1 MAAKT
6 VTHTVSLT
14 VDNVSLSLTDSSVAT
29 ANPTDYVLA
38 SQSVSTSYEA
48 LDDGDVDPA
57 SCLVMLLIKNENTTG
72 SSELQLSLD
81 GHLADDGDINT
92 NPTIHLVLHNGQ
104 TNLIS
109 IENYGNVRV
118 KSNTGTVNV
127 SYMAVQI
134 GANS

>member
-1 MAAKT
+1 MAAKS
-6 VTHTVSLT
+6 VTHA
-14 VDNVSLSLTDSSVAT
+14 VSLSLGDVALALSDTSTAT
-29 ANPTDYVLA
+29 ANPTDFVLG

-81 GHLADDGDINT
+81 SGS
-92 NPTIHLVLHNGQ
+92 TIHLVLHNGQ

-109 IENYGNVRV
+109 IENYGNVRL
-118 KSNTGTVNV
+118 KSNTGTVEV
-127 SYMAVQI
+127 TYMAVQI
-134 GANS
+134 GANT

>member
-1 MAAKT
+1 MAAKS
-6 VTHTVSLT
+6 VTHA
-14 VDNVSLSLTDSSVAT
+14 VSLSLGDVALALSDTSTAT
-29 ANPTDYVLA
+29 ANPTDFVLG

-81 GHLADDGDINT
+81 SGS
-92 NPTIHLVLHNGQ
+92 TIHLVLHNGQ

-109 IENYGNVRV
+109 IENYGNVRL
-118 KSNTGTVNV
+118 KTNTGTVEV
-127 SYMAVQI
+127 TYMAVQI
-134 GANS
+134 GANT

>member
-1 MAAKT
+1 MAAKS
-6 VTHTVSLT
+6 VSHTVSMSLG
-14 VDNVSLSLTDSSVAT
+14 NVALSLTDTSTAT
-29 ANPTDYVLA
+29 ANPTDFVLG

-72 SSELQLSLD
+72 TSELQLSLD
-81 GHLADDGDINT
+81 GHLADDGDAGT

-118 KSNTGTVNV
+118 KSNTGTVEV
-127 SYMAVQI
+127 TYMAVQI
-134 GANS
+134 GANT

>member
-1 MAAKT
+1 MAAKS
-6 VTHTVSLT
+6 VTHTVSL
-14 VDNVSLSLTDSSVAT
+14 SLGDVALALSDTSTAT
-29 ANPTDYVLA
+29 ANPTDFVLG

-81 GHLADDGDINT
+81 SGS
-92 NPTIHLVLHNGQ
+92 TIHLVLHNGQ

-118 KSNTGTVNV
+118 KSNTGTVEV
-127 SYMAVQI
+127 TYMAVQI
-134 GANS
+134 GANT

>member
-1 MAAKT
+1 MAAKS
-6 VTHTVSLT
+6 VTHS
-14 VDNVSLSLTDSSVAT
+14 VSLSLGDVALALSDTSTAT
-29 ANPTDYVLA
+29 ANPTDFVLG
-38 SQSVSTSYEA
+38 SQSVSTSYES
-48 LDDGDVDPA
+48 LDAGDVDPS

-81 GHLADDGDINT
+81 GHLADDGDAGT

-109 IENYGNVRV
+109 IQNYGNVRV
-118 KSNTGTVNV
+118 KSNTGTVEV
-127 SYMAVQI
+127 TYMAVQI

>member
-1 MAAKT
+1 MAAKS
-6 VTHTVSLT
+6 VTHA
-14 VDNVSLSLTDSSVAT
+14 VSLSLGDVALALSDTSTAT
-29 ANPTDYVLA
+29 ADPTDFVLG

-81 GHLADDGDINT
+81 SGS
-92 NPTIHLVLHNGQ
+92 TIHLVLHNGQ

-109 IENYGNVRV
+109 IENYGNVRL
-118 KSNTGTVNV
+118 KSNTGTVEV
-127 SYMAVQI
+127 TYMAVQI
-134 GANS
+134 GANT

>member
-29 ANPTDYVLA
+29 ANPTDFVLGTFRA
-38 SQSVSTSYEA
+38 DTSYA
-48 LDDGDVDPA
+48 TIPAGDVDNA
-57 SCLVMLLIKNENTTG
+57 SCTVQLLIKNENTTG
-72 SSELQLSLD
+72 SSELQVSLD
-81 GHLADDGDINT
+81 DGTTIN
-92 NPTIHLVLHNGQ
+92 LVLLNGQ
-104 TNLIS
+104 INLLTT
-109 IENYGNVRV
+109 ENFGQVKL
-118 KSNTGTVNV
+118 KSNAGTVDV

>member
-1 MAAKT
+1 MAAKS
-6 VTHTVSLT
+6 VTHTVSL
-14 VDNVSLSLTDSSVAT
+14 SLGDVALALSDTSTAT

-72 SSELQLSLD
+72 TSELQLSLD
-81 GHLADDGDINT
+81 SGT
-92 NPTIHLVLHNGQ
+92 TIHLVLHNGQ

-118 KSNTGTVNV
+118 KSNTGTVEV
-127 SYMAVQI
+127 TYMAVQI
-134 GANS
+134 GANT

>member
-1 MAAKT
+1 MAAKS
-6 VTHTVSLT
+6 VTHS
-14 VDNVSLSLTDSSVAT
+14 VSLSLGDVALALSDTSTAT
-29 ANPTDYVLA
+29 ADPTDFVLG

-72 SSELQLSLD
+72 SSQLQLSLD
-81 GHLADDGDINT
+81 SGS
-92 NPTIHLVLHNGQ
+92 TIHLVLHNGQ

-118 KSNTGTVNV
+118 KSDTGTVEV
-127 SYMAVQI
+127 TYMAVQI

>member
-1 MAAKT
+1 MAAKS
-6 VTHTVSLT
+6 VTHTVSL
-14 VDNVSLSLTDSSVAT
+14 SLGDVALALSDTSTAT

-72 SSELQLSLD
+72 TSELQLSLD
-81 GHLADDGDINT
+81 SGS
-92 NPTIHLVLHNGQ
+92 TIHLVLHNGQ

-118 KSNTGTVNV
+118 KSNTGTVEV
-127 SYMAVQI
+127 TYMAVQI
-134 GANS
+134 GANT

>member
-1 MAAKT
+1 MAAKS
-6 VTHTVSLT
+6 VTHTVSL
-14 VDNVSLSLTDSSVAT
+14 SLGDVALALSDTSTAT

-48 LDDGDVDPA
+48 LDDGDVDSA

-72 SSELQLSLD
+72 TSELQLSLD
-81 GHLADDGDINT
+81 SGT
-92 NPTIHLVLHNGQ
+92 TIHLVLHNGQ

-118 KSNTGTVNV
+118 KSNTGTVEV
-127 SYMAVQI
+127 TYMAVQI
-134 GANS
+134 GANT